1 MMTRKTTLWL
11 FLGLW
16 ILLYALSVVVPMNM
30 APTGDGFTRGA
41 DRVLTF
47 LSLQFAASLMAFL
60 ILLVRPRRGP
70 LSGLSLLPVAL
81 CGVLV
86 LGLAG
91 VIAFALLT

>member
-47 LSLQFAASLMAFL
+47 LSLQFAASLM
-60 ILLVRPRRGP
+60 VRGPGAGPRRRDR
-70 LSGLSLLPVAL
+70 L
-81 CGVLV
+81 CHADLNRP
-86 LGLAG
+86 A
-91 VIAFALLT
+91 